1 MTKRKAPEDNRQ
13 GQGGGRPMVVF
24 DETMT
29 AKVEGFAAMMTVAQM
44 ADYFG
49 IGETTMFE
57 VFKRQ
62 PEVLEAYKR
71 GRASVIALVA
81 QNLITKA
88 KNGDTA
94 SQIFYLK
101 TQAGW
106 KETQVLDH
114 TSTDRSMSPREMTD
128 EELKAERE
136 KYGIPDPE

>member
-1 MTKRKAPEDNRQ
+1 MTKKKAPEDNRQ

-24 DETMT
+24 DAVMT
-29 AKVEGFAAMMTVAQM
+29 AKVEGFASTMTVAQM
-44 ADYFG
+44 GDYFG
-49 IGETTMFE
+49 CGETTMFE

-62 PEVLEAYKR
+62 PEVSEAYKR

-94 SQIFYLK
+94 SAIFFLK

-128 EELKAERE
+128 DELKAERK
-136 KYGIPDPE
+136 KYGIPEPK